1 MFKFSWPR
9 KIFLY
14 SVVLA
19 VTSVSLTAL
28 ATVRTAAHLWEQ
40 EFLTRN
46 TSYSRY
52 TSLDVLR
59 TFGGRFSGGAD
70 PEVTAAIHNLTRSNQ
85 DLIGVQILTESG
97 RVLFSTPHMQDGTK
111 VAPGAAPGPGIEPT
125 PGQISE
131 PISEPFSAGAWYEG
145 KDKAVQAVIGSS
157 HPMARTFKAGGQR
170 YLDVLAPV
178 TGFGGSR
185 PIAIRYL
192 YAYTSLE
199 AKTDNLVQRVIL
211 VALVLMLLVAGLSV
225 YLSRALTRPVSLLSA
240 SARRIAEGDLEHR
253 IRLTTGD
260 EIEELSRQ
268 FNQMLES
275 LAQHRR
281 DIEEANREL
290 REANSKLKELQAQLV
305 RSERLA
311 ALGQLSAG
319 VSHELDNP
327 VGVILGYAELTME
340 ESDPGSQLHEYAVVV
355 REEAKRC
362 KRIIAGLLDFSRPSI
377 GVAQDLDLKAL
388 IVDLVKH
395 LEDQRLFK
403 RISWNLELED
413 RDTVVNVD
421 PDSMRQV
428 LVNLALNAA
437 QAMGDEGVITVSLQK
452 TIGSAEDGYLIHF
465 EDSGEGV
472 PLGGE
477 ERIFDP
483 FYTTKRRG
491 EGTGLGL
498 SICRKLVEEMGG
510 RIKAL
515 SGPTGVFEI
524 WLPRT
529 GEPYD
534 GVIEEPENE

>member
-1 MFKFSWPR
+1 VKLSWPR

-19 VTSVSLTAL
+19 VISVSLTAI

-40 EFLTRN
+40 EFLSRN
-46 TSYSRY
+46 TAYSSY

-59 TFGGRFSGGAD
+59 TFGGRFSGSVD
-70 PEVTAAIHNLTRSNQ
+70 PEVTEAVHNLTRNNR

-97 RVLFSTPHMQDGTK
+97 RELFSTPRSEGGSRTVPETVFGT
-111 VAPGAAPGPGIEPT
+111 
-125 PGQISE
+125 
-131 PISEPFSAGAWYEG
+131 GAWYEG
-145 KDKAVQAVIGSS
+145 KDKAVQAVIGSLE
-157 HPMARTFKAGGQR
+157 PMARTFKATGRR

-178 TGFGGSR
+178 TGLGGSR

-199 AKTDNLVQRVIL
+199 AKTANLVQRVVL
-211 VALVLMLLVAGLSV
+211 VALGLMVLVAGLSA

-240 SARRIAEGDLEHR
+240 SARRIAEGDREHR

-260 EIEELSRQ
+260 EIEELSNQ

-275 LAQHRR
+275 LAEHRH

-290 REANSKLKELQAQLV
+290 LEANRKLTELQAQLV

-340 ESDPGSQLHEYAVVV
+340 ESEPGSELHEYAVVV

-362 KRIIAGLLDFSRPSI
+362 KRIIAGLLDFSRPSS
-377 GVAQDLDLKAL
+377 GVAENLDLKAL
-388 IVDLVKH
+388 IVALVKH
-395 LEDQRLFK
+395 LEDQRPFR
-403 RISWNLELED
+403 RISWNLKLGDQE
-413 RDTVVNVD
+413 TVVKAD

-437 QAMGDEGVITVSLQK
+437 QAMGDEGVITINVESQ
-452 TIGSAEDGYLIHF
+452 IEPAEGGCMIHF
-465 EDSGEGV
+465 SDTGEGV
-472 PLGGE
+472 PQGEE

-483 FYTTKRRG
+483 FFTTKRRG

-510 RIKAL
+510 WIKVL
-515 SGPTGVFEI
+515 PGPKCVFEI
-524 WLPRT
+524 WLPRA
-529 GEPYD
+529 
-534 GVIEEPENE
+534 

>member
-1 MFKFSWPR
+1 MRVPVKLSWPR

-19 VTSVSLTAL
+19 VTSVSLTAI

-40 EFLTRN
+40 EFLSRN
-46 TSYSRY
+46 TAYSRY
-52 TSLDVLR
+52 TSLEVLR
-59 TFGGRFSGGAD
+59 TFGGRFSGSGD
-70 PEVTAAIHNLTRSNQ
+70 PEVAEAVHNLTRNNQ

-97 RVLFSTPHMQDGTK
+97 RELFTTPRSEG
-111 VAPGAAPGPGIEPT
+111 GAEPVPET
-125 PGQISE
+125 D
-131 PISEPFSAGAWYEG
+131 AWYEG
-145 KDKAVQAVIGSS
+145 KGRAVQVVIGSS
-157 HPMARTFKAGGQR
+157 EPMARTFEATGRR

-178 TGFGGSR
+178 TGLGGSR

-199 AKTDNLVQRVIL
+199 DKTSNLVQRVIL
-211 VALVLMLLVAGLSV
+211 AALGLMVLVAGLSA
-225 YLSRALTRPVSLLSA
+225 YLSRALTRPISLLSA
-240 SARRIAEGDLEHR
+240 SARRIAEGDREHR

-260 EIEELSRQ
+260 EIEELSNQ

-275 LAQHRR
+275 LTEHRH
-281 DIEEANREL
+281 DIEDANREL
-290 REANSKLKELQAQLV
+290 REANRKLTELQTQLV

-340 ESDPGSQLHEYAVVV
+340 ESEPGSPLHEYAVVV

-362 KRIIAGLLDFSRPSI
+362 RRIIAGLLDFSRPSKGI
-377 GVAQDLDLKAL
+377 ARNLNLKVL

-395 LEDQRLFK
+395 LEEQRPFR
-403 RISWNLELED
+403 RISWNLELGD
-413 RDTVVNVD
+413 LDTIVRAD
-421 PDSMRQV
+421 PDSMRQI

-437 QAMGDEGVITVSLQK
+437 QAMGDEGVITISLPDPMEPN
-452 TIGSAEDGYLIHF
+452 GDGYLIHF
-465 EDSGEGV
+465 SDTGEGV
-472 PLGGE
+472 KQGEE

-510 RIKAL
+510 WMKAYP
-515 SGPTGVFEI
+515 GPMGVFEI
-524 WLPRT
+524 WLPRA
-529 GEPYD
+529 GIQGDE
-534 GVIEEPENE
+534 VIRELRR

>member
-1 MFKFSWPR
+1 MGAPVKLSWPR

-19 VTSVSLTAL
+19 VISVSLTAI

-40 EFLTRN
+40 EFLARN

-70 PEVTAAIHNLTRSNQ
+70 PEMTEAIQNLTRSNQ

-97 RVLFSTPHMQDGTK
+97 RELFSTFPMQDGSET
-111 VAPGAAPGPGIEPT
+111 APGPVTET
-125 PGQISE
+125 VPGPVSE
-131 PISEPFSAGAWYEG
+131 PISVGAWYEG

-157 HPMARTFKAGGQR
+157 QPMARTFKATGQR

-178 TGFGGSR
+178 TGLGGSR

-211 VALVLMLLVAGLSV
+211 VALGLMLLVAGLSA
-225 YLSRALTRPVSLLSA
+225 YLSRALTRPISLLSA

-275 LAQHRR
+275 LGEHRH
-281 DIEEANREL
+281 DIEEANRGL
-290 REANSKLKELQAQLV
+290 REANSQLTELQAHLV

-340 ESDPGSQLHEYAVVV
+340 ESEPGSQLHEYAFVV

-362 KRIIAGLLDFSRPSI
+362 KRIIAGLLDFSRPSK
-377 GVAQDLDLKAL
+377 GVAEDLDLKAL

-395 LEDQRLFK
+395 LEDQRPFR
-403 RISWNLELED
+403 RISWNLELGD
-413 RDTVVNVD
+413 RDTVIKVD

-428 LVNLALNAA
+428 MVNLALNAA
-437 QAMGDEGVITVSLQK
+437 QAMGDEGVITVSLVS
-452 TIGSAEDGYLIHF
+452 TIESAEDGYLIHF
-465 EDSGEGV
+465 ADSGEGV
-472 PLGGE
+472 PQGGE

-515 SGPTGVFEI
+515 SGPTSVFEI
-524 WLPRT
+524 WLPRA

-534 GVIEEPENE
+534 RVIEEPEDE

>member
-1 MFKFSWPR
+1 MKLSWPR

-19 VTSVSLTAL
+19 VISVSLTAI

-40 EFLTRN
+40 EFLSRN
-46 TSYSRY
+46 TAYSSY

-70 PEVTAAIHNLTRSNQ
+70 PEVTEAVHNLTRNNR

-97 RVLFSTPHMQDGTK
+97 RELFTTPRSGGGYQTVPETVFGT
-111 VAPGAAPGPGIEPT
+111 
-125 PGQISE
+125 
-131 PISEPFSAGAWYEG
+131 GAWYEG
-145 KDKAVQAVIGSS
+145 KDKAVQVVIGSS
-157 HPMARTFKAGGQR
+157 EPMVRTFKATGRR

-178 TGFGGSR
+178 TGLGGSR

-199 AKTDNLVQRVIL
+199 AKTGNLVQRVVL
-211 VALVLMLLVAGLSV
+211 VALGLMVLVAGLSA

-240 SARRIAEGDLEHR
+240 SARRIAEGDREHR

-260 EIEELSRQ
+260 EIEELSNQ

-275 LAQHRR
+275 LAEHRH

-290 REANSKLKELQAQLV
+290 REANRKLTELQAQLV

-340 ESDPGSQLHEYAVVV
+340 ESEPGSPLHEYAVVV

-362 KRIIAGLLDFSRPSI
+362 KRIIAGLLDFSRPSS
-377 GVAQDLDLKAL
+377 GVAENLDLKAL
-388 IVDLVKH
+388 IVALVKH
-395 LEDQRLFK
+395 LEDQRPFR
-403 RISWNLELED
+403 RISWNLELGD
-413 RDTVVNVD
+413 RETVVKAD

-437 QAMGDEGVITVSLQK
+437 QAMGDEGVITINVVSQ
-452 TIGSAEDGYLIHF
+452 IEPAEGGCMIHF
-465 EDSGEGV
+465 SDTGEGV
-472 PLGGE
+472 PQGEE

-483 FYTTKRRG
+483 FFTTKRRG

-510 RIKAL
+510 WIKVL
-515 SGPTGVFEI
+515 SGPKCVFEI
-524 WLPRT
+524 WLPRA
-529 GEPYD
+529 
-534 GVIEEPENE
+534 

>member
-1 MFKFSWPR
+1 MKLSWPR

-19 VTSVSLTAL
+19 VISVSLTAI

-40 EFLTRN
+40 EFLSRN
-46 TSYSRY
+46 TAYSSY

-59 TFGGRFSGGAD
+59 TFGGRFSGSVD
-70 PEVTAAIHNLTRSNQ
+70 PEVTEAVHNLTRNNR

-97 RVLFSTPHMQDGTK
+97 RELFTTPRSGGGYQTVPETVFGT
-111 VAPGAAPGPGIEPT
+111 
-125 PGQISE
+125 
-131 PISEPFSAGAWYEG
+131 GAWYEG

-157 HPMARTFKAGGQR
+157 EPMARTFKATGRR

-178 TGFGGSR
+178 TGLGGSR

-199 AKTDNLVQRVIL
+199 AKTGNLVQRVVL
-211 VALVLMLLVAGLSV
+211 VALGLMVLVAGLSA

-240 SARRIAEGDLEHR
+240 SARRIAEGDREHR

-260 EIEELSRQ
+260 EIEELSNQ

-275 LAQHRR
+275 LAEHRH

-290 REANSKLKELQAQLV
+290 REANRKLTELQAQLV

-340 ESDPGSQLHEYAVVV
+340 ESEPGSPLHEYAVVV

-362 KRIIAGLLDFSRPSI
+362 KRIIAGLLDFSRPSS
-377 GVAQDLDLKAL
+377 GVAENLDLKAL
-388 IVDLVKH
+388 IVALVKH
-395 LEDQRLFK
+395 LEDQRPFR
-403 RISWNLELED
+403 RISWNLELGD
-413 RDTVVNVD
+413 RETVVKAD

-437 QAMGDEGVITVSLQK
+437 QAMGDEGVITINVVSQ
-452 TIGSAEDGYLIHF
+452 IEPAEGGCMIHF
-465 EDSGEGV
+465 SDTGEGV
-472 PLGGE
+472 PQGEE

-483 FYTTKRRG
+483 FFTTKRRG

-510 RIKAL
+510 WIKVL
-515 SGPTGVFEI
+515 PGPKCVFEI
-524 WLPRT
+524 WLPRA
-529 GEPYD
+529 
-534 GVIEEPENE
+534 

>member
-1 MFKFSWPR
+1 MKLSWPR

-19 VTSVSLTAL
+19 VTSVSLTAI
-28 ATVRTAAHLWEQ
+28 ATVRTATHLWEQ
-40 EFLTRN
+40 EFLRRN
-46 TSYSRY
+46 TAYSRY

-70 PEVTAAIHNLTRSNQ
+70 PEVTEAVHNLTRNNQ

-97 RVLFSTPHMQDGTK
+97 RELFSTPR
-111 VAPGAAPGPGIEPT
+111 
-125 PGQISE
+125 SE
-131 PISEPFSAGAWYEG
+131 GDWEAVLEEHAWYEG
-145 KDKAVQAVIGSS
+145 KDLAVQAVIGSS
-157 HPMARTFKAGGQR
+157 QPMARTFKAAGRR

-178 TGFGGSR
+178 TGLGGSR

-192 YAYTSLE
+192 YTYTYLE
-199 AKTDNLVQRVIL
+199 AKTGNLVQRVVL
-211 VALVLMLLVAGLSV
+211 TALGLMVLVAGLSA

-240 SARRIAEGDLEHR
+240 SARRVAEGDREHR

-260 EIEELSRQ
+260 EIQELSEQ

-275 LAQHRR
+275 LAEHRR

-290 REANSKLKELQAQLV
+290 REANIQLTELQAQLV

-340 ESDPGSQLHEYAVVV
+340 ESEPGSSLHEYAVVV

-362 KRIIAGLLDFSRPSI
+362 KRIIAGLLDFSRPSS
-377 GVAQDLDLKAL
+377 GVAENLDLKAL
-388 IVDLVKH
+388 IIDLVKH
-395 LEDQRLFK
+395 LEDQRPFR
-403 RISWNLELED
+403 RIRWNLELGD
-413 RDTVVNVD
+413 RETVVKVD

-437 QAMGDEGVITVSLQK
+437 QAMADEGEITVNLL
-452 TIGSAEDGYLIHF
+452 IPIEPAENGCLLRFSDT
-465 EDSGEGV
+465 GEGV
-472 PLGGE
+472 PQGEE

-510 RIKAL
+510 WIKTL
-515 SGPTGVFEI
+515 PGPMGVFEI
-524 WLPRT
+524 WLPRSLSVSLS
-529 GEPYD
+529 D
-534 GVIEEPENE
+534 SQV

>member
-1 MFKFSWPR
+1 MKLSWPR

-14 SVVLA
+14 SVVIA
-19 VTSVSLTAL
+19 VISVSLTAI

-40 EFLTRN
+40 EFLSRN
-46 TSYSRY
+46 TAYSRY

-70 PEVTAAIHNLTRSNQ
+70 PEVAEAVDNLTRNNE

-97 RVLFSTPHMQDGTK
+97 RELFTTARSEVTSRSVPQPVPQKVPEAVTGT
-111 VAPGAAPGPGIEPT
+111 
-125 PGQISE
+125 
-131 PISEPFSAGAWYEG
+131 GAWYEG
-145 KDKAVQAVIGSS
+145 KDKAVQAVTGSS
-157 HPMARTFKAGGQR
+157 QPMARTFKTAGRR

-178 TGFGGSR
+178 TGLGGSR

-199 AKTDNLVQRVIL
+199 AKTANLVQRVVL
-211 VALVLMLLVAGLSV
+211 AALGLMVLVAGLSA

-240 SARRIAEGDLEHR
+240 SARRIAEGDREHR
-253 IRLTTGD
+253 IQLTTGD
-260 EIEELSRQ
+260 EIEDLSKQ

-275 LAQHRR
+275 LAEHRR

-290 REANSKLKELQAQLV
+290 REANRKLTELQARLV

-311 ALGQLSAG
+311 ALGQLAAG

-340 ESDPGSQLHEYAVVV
+340 ESEPGSELHEYAVVV

-362 KRIIAGLLDFSRPSI
+362 KRIIAGLLDFSRPSSGI
-377 GVAQDLDLKAL
+377 ARDLDLRVL
-388 IVDLVKH
+388 IADLVKN
-395 LEDQRLFK
+395 LQDQRPFR
-403 RISWNLELED
+403 RISWNLELGD
-413 RDTVVNVD
+413 LDTVVRAD

-437 QAMGDEGVITVSLQK
+437 QAMGDEGVITVSLRV
-452 TIGSAEDGYLIHF
+452 SAEPDEGGYLIHIT
-465 EDSGEGV
+465 DTGEGV
-472 PLGGE
+472 RHGEE

-510 RIKAL
+510 WIRAL
-515 SGPTGVFEI
+515 PGPKGVFEI
-524 WLPRT
+524 WLPRAGMPG
-529 GEPYD
+529 GE
-534 GVIEEPENE
+534 VTEEPEDE

>member
-1 MFKFSWPR
+1 MKLSWPR

-19 VTSVSLTAL
+19 VTSVSLTAI

-40 EFLTRN
+40 EFLSRN
-46 TSYSRY
+46 TAYSRY

-70 PEVTAAIHNLTRSNQ
+70 PEVTEAIHNLTRNNQ

-97 RVLFSTPHMQDGTK
+97 RELFST
-111 VAPGAAPGPGIEPT
+111 AGIEGGSDPE
-125 PGQISE
+125 SE
-131 PISEPFSAGAWYEG
+131 PILKSGAWYEG
-145 KDKAVQAVIGSS
+145 TDRAVQVVIGSS
-157 HPMARTFKAGGQR
+157 EPMARTFKAAGRR

-178 TGFGGSR
+178 TGLGGSR

-199 AKTDNLVQRVIL
+199 AKTANLVQRVIL
-211 VALVLMLLVAGLSV
+211 VALGLMVLVAGLSA
-225 YLSRALTRPVSLLSA
+225 YLSRALTRPLSLLSA

-260 EIEELSRQ
+260 EIEELSQQ

-275 LAQHRR
+275 LAEHRH
-281 DIEEANREL
+281 DIEDANREL
-290 REANSKLKELQAQLV
+290 REANLLLTELQEQLI

-327 VGVILGYAELTME
+327 VGVILGYAELTLE
-340 ESDPGSQLHEYAVVV
+340 ESEQGSRLHEYAVVV
-355 REEAKRC
+355 REEARRC
-362 KRIIAGLLDFSRPSI
+362 KRIIAGLLDFSRPSK
-377 GVAQDLDLKAL
+377 GVAQNLDLKAL
-388 IVDLVKH
+388 IVDLIKH
-395 LEDQRLFK
+395 LEDQRPFK
-403 RISWNLELED
+403 RISWNLELGD
-413 RDTVVNVD
+413 RDMVVKAD

-437 QAMGDEGVITVSLQK
+437 QAMEDEGVITVSLL
-452 TIGSAEDGYLIHF
+452 SSNEPSEDGFLIQF
-465 EDSGEGV
+465 SDTGEGV
-472 PLGGE
+472 PLGEE

-498 SICRKLVEEMGG
+498 SICRKLVEEVGG
-510 RIKAL
+510 WIKAL
-515 SGPTGVFEI
+515 PRPMGVFEI
-524 WLPRT
+524 WLPRAA
-529 GEPYD
+529 EHD
-534 GVIEEPENE
+534 DEVIEESENE